1 MTNEQALAP
10 GKLYIAGE
18 YAVVDG
24 CAAIVAA
31 VNRYVKVT
39 VDDDNLLIRDS
50 HGKTYNSCDFN
61 KNESEKTNLKKLDL
75 PTFYGKIT
83 SESKNYK
90 SLYWKR
96 GIFGREFILDEKDAE
111 DINMSAKDSTDAC
124 DLPAEKSPAT
134 SDEQNQ
140 DSQIKKLKKIYSY
153 VFSAM
158 QIVDDFARETKEVK
172 NVLLDEG
179 NPAINLYN
187 LQIESDLDDKKTGKK
202 YGLGSSA
209 AVTVAAVRALC
220 KWYGLTLTTPEL
232 CKLAIIASSLV
243 KKSGSGGDVA
253 ASTYGG
259 WVMYRAYNREWLEA
273 EIEMIESGD
282 SSLHKLL
289 RKKWPRF
296 EVKRLKVGA
305 GLRLL
310 VGWTGSPASSAEL
323 VGSVKA
329 GVKAGD
335 LTAHNPAKTSSKTY
349 AKTYEDF
356 CVQSEKCVQKIANAL
371 ENGRID
377 ALLSG
382 FARNRALLKDLGEIT
397 GTLIETPKLTRLIE
411 VANGAGLPAKTS
423 GAGGGDCG
431 IAIAS
436 MYSEEQIKYVK
447 EEWKD
452 SEIKPL
458 NLKIAKI
465 EGTGKTAE
473 NIALDG
479 ASEEIVRK
487 FKRAWKNRE
496 SYGNRENRYENRES
510 GDLSLIEQRKD
521 DHIKIAYHQYNAHA
535 ESGFEHVRF
544 IPNALPQLAL
554 SDVDTSVSVFD
565 ESTKWD
571 TPLYI
576 NAMTGGSKK
585 GENINESLARVAAKT
600 GLAMASGSLSAA
612 LKNPHLEE
620 TFSVIRRFNPHGFVM
635 ANVSA
640 GVSAEQ
646 AIKAVEILQANA
658 LQIHLNAAQELVMS
672 EGDRD
677 FSAWLNNIE
686 AIARELDSMKVPVV
700 VKETGCGMSARD
712 VLRLKN
718 VGVRAVDVGGR
729 GGTNFV
735 AIENARRG
743 RKSDY
748 EFLDSWGLTT
758 VESLLDIAQCDEILC
773 EPRDCSD
780 SCDSARMQVFAS
792 GGVRTPLDVVR
803 SLRLGASAA
812 GVAGEFLHT
821 LINEGEDALVE
832 QIESWKAQI
841 RVIMALLGC
850 KNIEDLRK
858 NSRILIDDKPC
869 AL

>member
-1 MTNEQALAP
+1 
-10 GKLYIAGE
+10 
-18 YAVVDG
+18 
-24 CAAIVAA
+24 
-31 VNRYVKVT
+31 
-39 VDDDNLLIRDS
+39 
-50 HGKTYNSCDFN
+50 
-61 KNESEKTNLKKLDL
+61 
-75 PTFYGKIT
+75 
-83 SESKNYK
+83 
-90 SLYWKR
+90 
-96 GIFGREFILDEKDAE
+96 
-111 DINMSAKDSTDAC
+111 MSAKDSTDAC
-124 DLPAEKSPAT
+124 DLPAEKSPAA

-179 NPAINLYN
+179 NTAINLYN

-253 ASTYGG
+253 ASAYGG

-310 VGWTGSPASSAEL
+310 VGWTGNPASSAEL

-335 LTAHNPAKTSSKTY
+335 LTAHNPSKTSAKTYS
-349 AKTYEDF
+349 KTYEDF

-411 VANGAGLPAKTS
+411 VANGAGLPSKTS

-431 IAIAS
+431 IAIAR
-436 MYSEEQIKYVK
+436 SEDFDAVFARIE
-447 EEWKD
+447 EEWQN
-452 SEIKPL
+452 SGIEAL
-458 NLKIAKI
+458 NLKV
-465 EGTGKTAE
+465 AE
-473 NIALDG
+473 FD
-479 ASEEIVRK
+479 
-487 FKRAWKNRE
+487 
-496 SYGNRENRYENRES
+496 ES

-521 DHIKIAYHQYNAHA
+521 DHIKLACEQYDAHA
-535 ESGFEHVRF
+535 DAGFEHVRF

-565 ESTKWD
+565 ETTKWD

-700 VKETGCGMSARD
+700 VKETGCGMSAHD

-748 EFLDSWGLTT
+748 EFLDYWGLTT

-773 EPRDCSD
+773 EPRDSSD
-780 SCDSARMQVFAS
+780 SCNSARMQVFAS

-803 SLRLGASAA
+803 SLRLGASAV

-850 KNIEDLRK
+850 KNIEDLRE

-869 AL
+869 VI

>member
-90 SLYWKR
+90 PLYWKR

-111 DINMSAKDSTDAC
+111 DTNMSAKDSTDAC

-209 AVTVAAVRALC
+209 AVTVAVVRALC

-296 EVKRLKVGA
+296 EVKRLKAGA

-310 VGWTGSPASSAEL
+310 VGWTGNPASSAEL

-335 LTAHNPAKTSSKTY
+335 LTVHNPAKTSSKTY

-411 VANGAGLPAKTS
+411 VANGAGLPSKTS

-431 IAIAS
+431 IAIARA
-436 MYSEEQIKYVK
+436 EDFDAVFARIE
-447 EEWKD
+447 EEWQN
-452 SEIKPL
+452 SGIEAL
-458 NLKIAKI
+458 NLKV
-465 EGTGKTAE
+465 AE
-473 NIALDG
+473 FD
-479 ASEEIVRK
+479 
-487 FKRAWKNRE
+487 E
-496 SYGNRENRYENRES
+496 SS
-510 GDLSLIEQRKD
+510 DLSLIEQRKD
-521 DHIKIAYHQYNAHA
+521 DHIKLACEQYNAHA

-554 SDVDTSVSVFD
+554 SDVDTSVSVFG
-565 ESTKWD
+565 ESIKWD

-620 TFSVIRRFNPHGFVM
+620 TFSVIRRFNPNGFVM

-686 AIARELDSMKVPVV
+686 AIVRELDSMKVPVV

-773 EPRDCSD
+773 EPCDCAD

-803 SLRLGASAA
+803 SLRLGASAV

-850 KNIEDLRK
+850 KNIEDLRE

>member
-39 VDDDNLLIRDS
+39 GDDDNLLIRDS

-90 SLYWKR
+90 PLYWKR

-179 NPAINLYN
+179 TPAINLYN

-232 CKLAIIASSLV
+232 CKLSIIASSLV

-310 VGWTGSPASSAEL
+310 VGWTGNPASSAEL

-335 LTAHNPAKTSSKTY
+335 LTAHNPAKTSAKTY

-356 CVQSEKCVQKIANAL
+356 CVQSEKCVQKIAKSL

-411 VANGAGLPAKTS
+411 VANGAGLPSKTS

-431 IAIAS
+431 IAIARA
-436 MYSEEQIKYVK
+436 EDFDAVFARIE
-447 EEWKD
+447 EEWKN
-452 SEIKPL
+452 SGIEAL
-458 NLKIAKI
+458 NLKV
-465 EGTGKTAE
+465 AE
-473 NIALDG
+473 FD
-479 ASEEIVRK
+479 
-487 FKRAWKNRE
+487 
-496 SYGNRENRYENRES
+496 ES

-521 DHIKIAYHQYNAHA
+521 DHIKLACEQYNAHA

-565 ESTKWD
+565 ETTKWD

-585 GENINESLARVAAKT
+585 GENINESLAKVAAKT

-612 LKNPHLEE
+612 LKNPRLEE

-640 GVSAEQ
+640 GASAEQ

-686 AIARELDSMKVPVV
+686 GIVRALDSMKVPVV
-700 VKETGCGMSARD
+700 VKETGCGMSAHD

-743 RKSDY
+743 RESGY

-758 VESLLDIAQCDEILC
+758 VESLIDIAQCDEILR
-773 EPRDCSD
+773 EPRD
-780 SCDSARMQVFAS
+780 SAQMQVFAS

-821 LINEGEDALVE
+821 LISEGEDALVE

>member
-61 KNESEKTNLKKLDL
+61 KKESEKTNLKKLDL

-90 SLYWKR
+90 PLYWKR

-187 LQIESDLDDKKTGKK
+187 LRIESDLDDKKTGKK

-282 SSLHKLL
+282 SSLHNLL

-335 LTAHNPAKTSSKTY
+335 LTAHNPAKTRAKTY

-411 VANGAGLPAKTS
+411 VANGAGLPSKTS

-431 IAIAS
+431 IAIARA
-436 MYSEEQIKYVK
+436 EDFDAVFARIE
-447 EEWKD
+447 EEWQN
-452 SEIKPL
+452 SGIEAL
-458 NLKIAKI
+458 NLKV
-465 EGTGKTAE
+465 AE
-473 NIALDG
+473 FD
-479 ASEEIVRK
+479 
-487 FKRAWKNRE
+487 E
-496 SYGNRENRYENRES
+496 SS
-510 GDLSLIEQRKD
+510 DLSLIEQRKD
-521 DHIKIAYHQYNAHA
+521 DHIKLACEQYDAHA
-535 ESGFEHVRF
+535 DAGFEHVRF

-565 ESTKWD
+565 ETTKWD

-612 LKNPHLEE
+612 LKNPRLAE

-686 AIARELDSMKVPVV
+686 AIARELDSMKVPVI

-773 EPRDCSD
+773 EPRDCAD

-850 KNIEDLRK
+850 KNIEDLRE

>member
-90 SLYWKR
+90 PLYWKR

-329 GVKAGD
+329 GVESGD
-335 LTAHNPAKTSSKTY
+335 LTAHNSAKTSAKTY

-411 VANGAGLPAKTS
+411 VANGAGLPSKTS

-431 IAIAS
+431 IAIARA
-436 MYSEEQIKYVK
+436 EDFDAVFARIE
-447 EEWKD
+447 EEWQN
-452 SEIKPL
+452 SGIEAL
-458 NLKIAKI
+458 GLKV
-465 EGTGKTAE
+465 AE
-473 NIALDG
+473 FD
-479 ASEEIVRK
+479 
-487 FKRAWKNRE
+487 
-496 SYGNRENRYENRES
+496 ES

-521 DHIKIAYHQYNAHA
+521 DHIKLACEQYKSHA

-554 SDVDTSVSVFD
+554 SDVDTSVSVFG
-565 ESTKWD
+565 ETTKWD

-612 LKNPHLEE
+612 LKNPRLEE
-620 TFSVIRRFNPHGFVM
+620 TFSVIRRFNPRGFVM

-640 GVSAEQ
+640 GASAEQ

-686 AIARELDSMKVPVV
+686 GIVRELDSMKVPVV

-718 VGVRAVDVGGR
+718 VGVRSVDVGGR

-773 EPRDCSD
+773 EPRDCAD
-780 SCDSARMQVFAS
+780 SCNSARMQVFAS

-850 KNIEDLRK
+850 KNIEDLRE

>member
-90 SLYWKR
+90 PLYWKR

-329 GVKAGD
+329 GVESGD
-335 LTAHNPAKTSSKTY
+335 LTAHNPAKTSDKTY

-371 ENGRID
+371 ENGDID

-431 IAIAS
+431 IAIARA
-436 MYSEEQIKYVK
+436 EDFDAVFARIE
-447 EEWKD
+447 EEWQN
-452 SEIKPL
+452 SGIEAL
-458 NLKIAKI
+458 NLKV
-465 EGTGKTAE
+465 AE
-473 NIALDG
+473 FD
-479 ASEEIVRK
+479 
-487 FKRAWKNRE
+487 
-496 SYGNRENRYENRES
+496 ES

-521 DHIKIAYHQYNAHA
+521 DHIKLACEQYNAHA

-565 ESTKWD
+565 ETTKWD

-585 GENINESLARVAAKT
+585 GENINESLAKVAAKT
-600 GLAMASGSLSAA
+600 GLAMASGSLSAT
-612 LKNPHLEE
+612 LKNPRLAG

-718 VGVRAVDVGGR
+718 VGARAVDVGGR

-773 EPRDCSD
+773 EPRDCAD

-869 AL
+869 VL

>member
-90 SLYWKR
+90 PLYWKR

-111 DINMSAKDSTDAC
+111 DTNMSAKDSTDVC

-179 NPAINLYN
+179 KPAINLYN

-253 ASTYGG
+253 ASAYGG

-310 VGWTGSPASSAEL
+310 VGWTGNPASSAEL

-335 LTAHNPAKTSSKTY
+335 LTAHNPSKTSAKTYS
-349 AKTYEDF
+349 KTYEDF

-411 VANGAGLPAKTS
+411 VANGAGLPSKTS

-431 IAIAS
+431 IAIARA
-436 MYSEEQIKYVK
+436 EDFDAVFARIE
-447 EEWKD
+447 EEWQN
-452 SEIKPL
+452 SGIEAL
-458 NLKIAKI
+458 NLKV
-465 EGTGKTAE
+465 AE
-473 NIALDG
+473 FD
-479 ASEEIVRK
+479 
-487 FKRAWKNRE
+487 
-496 SYGNRENRYENRES
+496 ES

-521 DHIKIAYHQYNAHA
+521 DHIKLACEQYDAHA
-535 ESGFEHVRF
+535 DAGFEHVRF

-565 ESTKWD
+565 ETTKWD

-700 VKETGCGMSARD
+700 VKETGCGMSAHD

-748 EFLDSWGLTT
+748 EFLDYWGLTT

-773 EPRDCSD
+773 EPRDSSD
-780 SCDSARMQVFAS
+780 SCNSARMQVFAS

-803 SLRLGASAA
+803 SLRLGASAV

-850 KNIEDLRK
+850 KNIEDLRE

-869 AL
+869 VI

>member
-90 SLYWKR
+90 PLYWKR

-310 VGWTGSPASSAEL
+310 VGWTGNPASSAEL

-335 LTAHNPAKTSSKTY
+335 LTAHNPAKTSAKTY

-371 ENGRID
+371 EKGRID

-411 VANGAGLPAKTS
+411 VANGAGLPSKTS

-431 IAIAS
+431 IAIARA
-436 MYSEEQIKYVK
+436 EDFDAVFARIE
-447 EEWKD
+447 EEWQN
-452 SEIKPL
+452 SGIEAL
-458 NLKIAKI
+458 NLKV
-465 EGTGKTAE
+465 AE
-473 NIALDG
+473 FD
-479 ASEEIVRK
+479 
-487 FKRAWKNRE
+487 E
-496 SYGNRENRYENRES
+496 SS
-510 GDLSLIEQRKD
+510 DLSLIEQRKD
-521 DHIKIAYHQYNAHA
+521 DHIKLACEQYNAHA

-565 ESTKWD
+565 ETTKWD

-585 GENINESLARVAAKT
+585 GENINESLARVSAKT

-612 LKNPHLEE
+612 LKNPRLAG

-686 AIARELDSMKVPVV
+686 GIVRELDSMKVPVV

-743 RKSDY
+743 RKSGY

-773 EPRDCSD
+773 EPRYCAD

-850 KNIEDLRK
+850 KNIEDLRE

>member
-90 SLYWKR
+90 PLYWKR

-111 DINMSAKDSTDAC
+111 DTNMIAKDSTDAC

-158 QIVDDFARETKEVK
+158 QVVDNFARETKEVK

-179 NPAINLYN
+179 KPAINLYN
-187 LQIESDLDDKKTGKK
+187 LRIESDLDDKKTGKK

-310 VGWTGSPASSAEL
+310 VGWTGNPASSAEL

-335 LTAHNPAKTSSKTY
+335 LTVHNPAKTRAKTY

-411 VANGAGLPAKTS
+411 VANGAGLPSKTS

-431 IAIAS
+431 IAIARA
-436 MYSEEQIKYVK
+436 EDFDAVFARIE
-447 EEWKD
+447 EEWQN
-452 SEIKPL
+452 SGIEAL
-458 NLKIAKI
+458 NLKV
-465 EGTGKTAE
+465 AE
-473 NIALDG
+473 FD
-479 ASEEIVRK
+479 
-487 FKRAWKNRE
+487 
-496 SYGNRENRYENRES
+496 ES

-521 DHIKIAYHQYNAHA
+521 DHIKLACEQYNAHA
-535 ESGFEHVRF
+535 DAGFEHVRF

-554 SDVDTSVSVFD
+554 SDVDASVSVFD
-565 ESTKWD
+565 ETTKWD

-612 LKNPHLEE
+612 LKNPRLAG

-640 GVSAEQ
+640 GASAEQ

-658 LQIHLNAAQELVMS
+658 LQIHLNSAQELVMS

-686 AIARELDSMKVPVV
+686 AITRELDSMKVPVV

-712 VLRLKN
+712 VLRLQN

-773 EPRDCSD
+773 EPRDCAD

-850 KNIEDLRK
+850 KNIEDLRE

>member
-90 SLYWKR
+90 PLYWKR

-220 KWYGLTLTTPEL
+220 QWYGLTLTTPEL

-310 VGWTGSPASSAEL
+310 VGWTGNPASSAEL

-335 LTAHNPAKTSSKTY
+335 LTAHNPAKTRAKTY

-411 VANGAGLPAKTS
+411 VSNGAGLPSKTS

-431 IAIAS
+431 IAIARA
-436 MYSEEQIKYVK
+436 EDFDAVFARIE
-447 EEWKD
+447 EEWKN
-452 SEIKPL
+452 SGIEAL
-458 NLKIAKI
+458 NLKV
-465 EGTGKTAE
+465 AE
-473 NIALDG
+473 FD
-479 ASEEIVRK
+479 
-487 FKRAWKNRE
+487 
-496 SYGNRENRYENRES
+496 ES

-521 DHIKIAYHQYNAHA
+521 DHIKLACEQYNAHA

-554 SDVDTSVSVFD
+554 SDVDASVSVFD

-585 GENINESLARVAAKT
+585 GENINESLAKVAAKT

-640 GVSAEQ
+640 GASAEQ

-686 AIARELDSMKVPVV
+686 GIVRELDSMKVPVV

-743 RKSDY
+743 RKSGY

-773 EPRDCSD
+773 EPRYCAD

-850 KNIEDLRK
+850 KNIEDLRE

>member
-1 MTNEQALAP
+1 
-10 GKLYIAGE
+10 
-18 YAVVDG
+18 
-24 CAAIVAA
+24 
-31 VNRYVKVT
+31 
-39 VDDDNLLIRDS
+39 
-50 HGKTYNSCDFN
+50 
-61 KNESEKTNLKKLDL
+61 
-75 PTFYGKIT
+75 
-83 SESKNYK
+83 
-90 SLYWKR
+90 
-96 GIFGREFILDEKDAE
+96 
-111 DINMSAKDSTDAC
+111 
-124 DLPAEKSPAT
+124 
-134 SDEQNQ
+134 
-140 DSQIKKLKKIYSY
+140 
-153 VFSAM
+153 M

-179 NPAINLYN
+179 NTAINLYN

-209 AVTVAAVRALC
+209 AVTVASVRALC

-253 ASTYGG
+253 ASAYGG

-273 EIEMIESGD
+273 EIEMIEIGD

-296 EVKRLKVGA
+296 EVKRLKVGE

-310 VGWTGSPASSAEL
+310 VGWTGNPASSAEL

-335 LTAHNPAKTSSKTY
+335 LTAHNPSKTSTKTY

-411 VANGAGLPAKTS
+411 VANDAGLPSKTS

-431 IAIAS
+431 IAIARAEDFDAVS
-436 MYSEEQIKYVK
+436 ARIE
-447 EEWKD
+447 EEWQN
-452 SEIKPL
+452 SGIEAL
-458 NLKIAKI
+458 NLKV
-465 EGTGKTAE
+465 AE
-473 NIALDG
+473 FD
-479 ASEEIVRK
+479 
-487 FKRAWKNRE
+487 
-496 SYGNRENRYENRES
+496 ES

-521 DHIKIAYHQYNAHA
+521 DHIKLACKQYNAHA

-612 LKNPHLEE
+612 LKNPRLAE
-620 TFSVIRRFNPHGFVM
+620 TFSVIRRFNPQGFVM

-640 GVSAEQ
+640 GASAEQ

-700 VKETGCGMSARD
+700 VKETGCGMSAHD

-748 EFLDSWGLTT
+748 EFLDYWGLTT

-773 EPRDCSD
+773 EPRDSSD
-780 SCDSARMQVFAS
+780 SCNSARMQVFAS
-792 GGVRTPLDVVR
+792 GGVRTPLDVVS
-803 SLRLGASAA
+803 SLRLGASAV

-850 KNIEDLRK
+850 KNIEDLRE

-869 AL
+869 VI

>member
-90 SLYWKR
+90 PLYWKH

-124 DLPAEKSPAT
+124 DLPAEKSPAA

-179 NPAINLYN
+179 NTAINLYN

-335 LTAHNPAKTSSKTY
+335 LTAHNPSKTSAKTY

-411 VANGAGLPAKTS
+411 VANGAGLPSKTS

-431 IAIAS
+431 IAIARA
-436 MYSEEQIKYVK
+436 EDFDAVFVRIE
-447 EEWKD
+447 EEWQN
-452 SEIKPL
+452 SGIEAL
-458 NLKIAKI
+458 NLKV
-465 EGTGKTAE
+465 AE
-473 NIALDG
+473 FD
-479 ASEEIVRK
+479 
-487 FKRAWKNRE
+487 E
-496 SYGNRENRYENRES
+496 SS
-510 GDLSLIEQRKD
+510 DLSLIEQRKD
-521 DHIKIAYHQYNAHA
+521 DHIKLACEQYNAHA

-612 LKNPHLEE
+612 LKNPRLAE

-640 GVSAEQ
+640 GASAEQ

-686 AIARELDSMKVPVV
+686 TIVSALDSMKVPVV

-712 VLRLKN
+712 VLRLQN
-718 VGVRAVDVGGR
+718 VGVHAVDVGGR

-748 EFLDSWGLTT
+748 EFLDYWGLTT

-773 EPRDCSD
+773 EPRDSSD
-780 SCDSARMQVFAS
+780 SCNSARMQVFAS
-792 GGVRTPLDVVR
+792 GGVRTPLDVVS
-803 SLRLGASAA
+803 SLRLGASAV

-850 KNIEDLRK
+850 KNIEDLRE

-869 AL
+869 VL

>member
-90 SLYWKR
+90 PLYWKR

-158 QIVDDFARETKEVK
+158 QVVDNFARETKEVK

-187 LQIESDLDDKKTGKK
+187 LRIESDLDDKKTGKK

-310 VGWTGSPASSAEL
+310 VGWTGNPASSAEL

-335 LTAHNPAKTSSKTY
+335 LTVHNPAKTSAKAY

-382 FARNRALLKDLGEIT
+382 FAQNRALLKDLGEIT

-411 VANGAGLPAKTS
+411 VADNAGLPAKTS

-431 IAIAS
+431 IAIARA
-436 MYSEEQIKYVK
+436 EDFDAVFARIE
-447 EEWKD
+447 EEWQN
-452 SEIKPL
+452 SGIEAL
-458 NLKIAKI
+458 NLKV
-465 EGTGKTAE
+465 AE
-473 NIALDG
+473 FD
-479 ASEEIVRK
+479 
-487 FKRAWKNRE
+487 E
-496 SYGNRENRYENRES
+496 SS
-510 GDLSLIEQRKD
+510 DLSLIEQRKD
-521 DHIKIAYHQYNAHA
+521 DHIEIAYRQYNAQA

-554 SDVDTSVSVFD
+554 NDVDTSVKVFD

-612 LKNPHLEE
+612 LKNPRLAG

-773 EPRDCSD
+773 EPRDCAD

-850 KNIEDLRK
+850 KNIEDLRE

>member
-61 KNESEKTNLKKLDL
+61 KNEAEKSNLKKLDF

-96 GIFGREFILDEKDAE
+96 GIFGKEFILDEKDAE
-111 DINMSAKDSTDAC
+111 DINVSAKDSTDAC

-158 QIVDDFARETKEVK
+158 QVVDNFARETKEVK

-187 LQIESDLDDKKTGKK
+187 LRIESDLDDKKTGKK

-329 GVKAGD
+329 GVESGD
-335 LTAHNPAKTSSKTY
+335 LTAHNPAT
-349 AKTYEDF
+349 TYEDF

-371 ENGRID
+371 EKGRID

-411 VANGAGLPAKTS
+411 VANGAGLPSKTS

-431 IAIAS
+431 IAIARA
-436 MYSEEQIKYVK
+436 EDFDAVFARIE
-447 EEWKD
+447 EEWQN
-452 SEIKPL
+452 SGIEAL
-458 NLKIAKI
+458 NLKV
-465 EGTGKTAE
+465 AE
-473 NIALDG
+473 FD
-479 ASEEIVRK
+479 
-487 FKRAWKNRE
+487 E
-496 SYGNRENRYENRES
+496 SS
-510 GDLSLIEQRKD
+510 DLSLIEQRKD
-521 DHIKIAYHQYNAHA
+521 DHIKLACEQYDAHA
-535 ESGFEHVRF
+535 DAGFEHVRF

-565 ESTKWD
+565 ESIKWD

-612 LKNPHLEE
+612 LKNPRLAG

-712 VLRLKN
+712 VLRLQN

-773 EPRDCSD
+773 EPRDCAD

-803 SLRLGASAA
+803 SLRLGASAV

-821 LINEGEDALVE
+821 LISEGEDALVE
-832 QIESWKAQI
+832 QIESWKTQI

-850 KNIEDLRK
+850 KNIEDLRE
-858 NSRILIDDKPC
+858 NSRILIEAKSC

>member
-75 PTFYGKIT
+75 PTFYGRIT

-90 SLYWKR
+90 PLYWKR

-111 DINMSAKDSTDAC
+111 YTNMSAKDSTVAC

-335 LTAHNPAKTSSKTY
+335 LTAHNPAKTSAKTY

-377 ALLSG
+377 TLLSG

-411 VANGAGLPAKTS
+411 VANGAGLPSKTS

-431 IAIAS
+431 IAIARA
-436 MYSEEQIKYVK
+436 EDFDAVFARIE
-447 EEWKD
+447 EEWQN
-452 SEIKPL
+452 SGIEAL
-458 NLKIAKI
+458 NLKV
-465 EGTGKTAE
+465 AE
-473 NIALDG
+473 FD
-479 ASEEIVRK
+479 
-487 FKRAWKNRE
+487 
-496 SYGNRENRYENRES
+496 ES

-521 DHIKIAYHQYNAHA
+521 DHIKLACEQYNAHA
-535 ESGFEHVRF
+535 DAGFEHVRF

-565 ESTKWD
+565 ESIKWD

-686 AIARELDSMKVPVV
+686 AIVRELDSMKVPVV

-773 EPRDCSD
+773 EPCDCVD

-850 KNIEDLRK
+850 KNIEDLRE

>member
-61 KNESEKTNLKKLDL
+61 KNESEKTNLKKLDF

-96 GIFGREFILDEKDAE
+96 GIFGKEFILDEKDAE
-111 DINMSAKDSTDAC
+111 DINVSTKDSTDAC

-158 QIVDDFARETKEVK
+158 QVVDNFARETKEVK

-179 NPAINLYN
+179 KPAINLYN
-187 LQIESDLDDKKTGKK
+187 LRIESDLDDKKTGKK

-329 GVKAGD
+329 GVESGD
-335 LTAHNPAKTSSKTY
+335 LTAHNP

-371 ENGRID
+371 ENGNID

-382 FARNRALLKDLGEIT
+382 FAQNRALLKDLGEIT

-411 VANGAGLPAKTS
+411 VADNAGLPAKTS

-431 IAIAS
+431 IAIARAEDFDAVS
-436 MYSEEQIKYVK
+436 ARIE
-447 EEWKD
+447 EEWQNNGI
-452 SEIKPL
+452 EAL
-458 NLKIAKI
+458 GLKV
-465 EGTGKTAE
+465 AE
-473 NIALDG
+473 FD
-479 ASEEIVRK
+479 
-487 FKRAWKNRE
+487 
-496 SYGNRENRYENRES
+496 ES

-521 DHIKIAYHQYNAHA
+521 DHIEIAYRQYNAQA

-554 SDVDTSVSVFD
+554 NDVDTSVKVFD
-565 ESTKWD
+565 ETTKWD

-585 GENINESLARVAAKT
+585 GENINESLAKVAAKT

-612 LKNPHLEE
+612 LKNPRLAE
-620 TFSVIRRFNPHGFVM
+620 TFSVIRRFNPRGFVM

-640 GVSAEQ
+640 GASAEQ

-658 LQIHLNAAQELVMS
+658 LQIHLNSAQELVMS

-686 AIARELDSMKVPVV
+686 AIVSALDSMKVPVV

-712 VLRLKN
+712 VLRLQN

-743 RKSDY
+743 RESGY

-758 VESLLDIAQCDEILC
+758 VESLIDIAQCDEILR
-773 EPRDCSD
+773 EQR
-780 SCDSARMQVFAS
+780 DSAQMQVFAS

-821 LINEGEDALVE
+821 LISEGEDALVE

-850 KNIEDLRK
+850 KNIEDLRE

>member
-61 KNESEKTNLKKLDL
+61 KKESEKTNLKKLDL

-90 SLYWKR
+90 PLYWKR

-187 LQIESDLDDKKTGKK
+187 LRIESDLDDKKTGKK

-282 SSLHKLL
+282 SSLHNLL

-335 LTAHNPAKTSSKTY
+335 LTVHNPAKTRAKTY

-371 ENGRID
+371 ENGDID

-411 VANGAGLPAKTS
+411 VANDAGLPSKTS

-431 IAIAS
+431 IAIARA
-436 MYSEEQIKYVK
+436 EDFDAVFARIE
-447 EEWKD
+447 EEWQN
-452 SEIKPL
+452 SGIEAL
-458 NLKIAKI
+458 NLKV
-465 EGTGKTAE
+465 AE
-473 NIALDG
+473 FD
-479 ASEEIVRK
+479 
-487 FKRAWKNRE
+487 E
-496 SYGNRENRYENRES
+496 SS
-510 GDLSLIEQRKD
+510 DLSLIEQRKD
-521 DHIKIAYHQYNAHA
+521 DHIKLACEQYNAHA
-535 ESGFEHVRF
+535 KSGFEHVRF

-565 ESTKWD
+565 ETTKWD

-585 GENINESLARVAAKT
+585 GENINESLAKVAAKT

-612 LKNPHLEE
+612 LKNPRLAG

-686 AIARELDSMKVPVV
+686 EIVSELDSMKVPVV

-773 EPRDCSD
+773 EPRDCAD

-850 KNIEDLRK
+850 KNIEDLRE

>member
-90 SLYWKR
+90 PLYWKR
-96 GIFGREFILDEKDAE
+96 GIFGREFILDEKDVE

-253 ASTYGG
+253 ASAYGG

-310 VGWTGSPASSAEL
+310 VGWTGNPASSAEL

-329 GVKAGD
+329 GVKSGD
-335 LTAHNPAKTSSKTY
+335 LTAHNPSKTSAKTY

-371 ENGRID
+371 ENGNID

-382 FARNRALLKDLGEIT
+382 FAQNRALLKDLGEIT

-411 VANGAGLPAKTS
+411 VANDAGLPSKTS

-431 IAIAS
+431 IAIARA
-436 MYSEEQIKYVK
+436 EDFDAVFVRIE
-447 EEWKD
+447 EEWQN
-452 SEIKPL
+452 SGIEAL
-458 NLKIAKI
+458 NLKV
-465 EGTGKTAE
+465 AE
-473 NIALDG
+473 FD
-479 ASEEIVRK
+479 
-487 FKRAWKNRE
+487 
-496 SYGNRENRYENRES
+496 ES

-521 DHIKIAYHQYNAHA
+521 DHIKLACEQYDAHA
-535 ESGFEHVRF
+535 DAGFEHVRF

-565 ESTKWD
+565 ETTKWD

-700 VKETGCGMSARD
+700 VKETGCGMSAHD

-748 EFLDSWGLTT
+748 EFLDYWGLTT

-773 EPRDCSD
+773 EPRDSSD
-780 SCDSARMQVFAS
+780 SCNSARMQVFAS

-803 SLRLGASAA
+803 SLRLGASAV

-850 KNIEDLRK
+850 KNIEDLRE

-869 AL
+869 VI

>member
-1 MTNEQALAP
+1 M
-10 GKLYIAGE
+10 
-18 YAVVDG
+18 
-24 CAAIVAA
+24 
-31 VNRYVKVT
+31 
-39 VDDDNLLIRDS
+39 
-50 HGKTYNSCDFN
+50 
-61 KNESEKTNLKKLDL
+61 
-75 PTFYGKIT
+75 
-83 SESKNYK
+83 
-90 SLYWKR
+90 
-96 GIFGREFILDEKDAE
+96 
-111 DINMSAKDSTDAC
+111 
-124 DLPAEKSPAT
+124 
-134 SDEQNQ
+134 
-140 DSQIKKLKKIYSY
+140 
-153 VFSAM
+153 
-158 QIVDDFARETKEVK
+158 
-172 NVLLDEG
+172 
-179 NPAINLYN
+179 
-187 LQIESDLDDKKTGKK
+187 
-202 YGLGSSA
+202 
-209 AVTVAAVRALC
+209 
-220 KWYGLTLTTPEL
+220 
-232 CKLAIIASSLV
+232 
-243 KKSGSGGDVA
+243 
-253 ASTYGG
+253 
-259 WVMYRAYNREWLEA
+259 
-273 EIEMIESGD
+273 
-282 SSLHKLL
+282 
-289 RKKWPRF
+289 
-296 EVKRLKVGA
+296 
-305 GLRLL
+305 
-310 VGWTGSPASSAEL
+310 
-323 VGSVKA
+323 
-329 GVKAGD
+329 
-335 LTAHNPAKTSSKTY
+335 
-349 AKTYEDF
+349 
-356 CVQSEKCVQKIANAL
+356 QKIANAL
-371 ENGRID
+371 ENGNID

-382 FARNRALLKDLGEIT
+382 FVQNRALLKDLGEIT

-411 VANGAGLPAKTS
+411 VADNAGLPAKTS

-431 IAIAS
+431 IAIARAEDFDAVS
-436 MYSEEQIKYVK
+436 ARIE
-447 EEWKD
+447 EEWQNNGI
-452 SEIKPL
+452 EAL
-458 NLKIAKI
+458 NLKV
-465 EGTGKTAE
+465 AE
-473 NIALDG
+473 FD
-479 ASEEIVRK
+479 
-487 FKRAWKNRE
+487 E
-496 SYGNRENRYENRES
+496 SS
-510 GDLSLIEQRKD
+510 DLSLIEQRKD
-521 DHIKIAYHQYNAHA
+521 DHIKIAYRQYNAQA

-554 SDVDTSVSVFD
+554 SDVDASVSVFD
-565 ESTKWD
+565 ESIKWD

-640 GVSAEQ
+640 GASAEQ

-686 AIARELDSMKVPVV
+686 TIVSALDSMKVPVV

-773 EPRDCSD
+773 EPRDCAD
-780 SCDSARMQVFAS
+780 SCYSARMQVFAS

-850 KNIEDLRK
+850 KNIEDLRE

>member
-90 SLYWKR
+90 PLYWKR

-310 VGWTGSPASSAEL
+310 VGWTGNPASSAEL

-335 LTAHNPAKTSSKTY
+335 LTAHNPAKTSAKTY

-411 VANGAGLPAKTS
+411 VSNGAGLPSKTS

-431 IAIAS
+431 IAIARA
-436 MYSEEQIKYVK
+436 EDFDAVFARIE
-447 EEWKD
+447 EEWKN
-452 SEIKPL
+452 SGIEAL
-458 NLKIAKI
+458 NLKV
-465 EGTGKTAE
+465 AE
-473 NIALDG
+473 FD
-479 ASEEIVRK
+479 
-487 FKRAWKNRE
+487 E
-496 SYGNRENRYENRES
+496 SS
-510 GDLSLIEQRKD
+510 DLSLIEQRKD
-521 DHIKIAYHQYNAHA
+521 DHIKLACEQYDAHA

-565 ESTKWD
+565 ETTKWD

-640 GVSAEQ
+640 GASAEQ

-686 AIARELDSMKVPVV
+686 AIARELDSIKVPVV

-773 EPRDCSD
+773 EPRDCAD

-850 KNIEDLRK
+850 KNIEDLRE

>member
-90 SLYWKR
+90 PLYWKR

-111 DINMSAKDSTDAC
+111 DTNMSAKDSTDVC

-253 ASTYGG
+253 ASAYGG

-310 VGWTGSPASSAEL
+310 VGWTGNPASSAEL

-335 LTAHNPAKTSSKTY
+335 LTAHNPSKTSAKTY

-411 VANGAGLPAKTS
+411 VANGAGLPSKTS

-431 IAIAS
+431 IAIARA
-436 MYSEEQIKYVK
+436 EDFDAVFARIE
-447 EEWKD
+447 EEWQN
-452 SEIKPL
+452 SGIEAL
-458 NLKIAKI
+458 NLKV
-465 EGTGKTAE
+465 AE
-473 NIALDG
+473 FD
-479 ASEEIVRK
+479 
-487 FKRAWKNRE
+487 
-496 SYGNRENRYENRES
+496 ES

-521 DHIKIAYHQYNAHA
+521 DHIKLACEQYNAHA

-565 ESTKWD
+565 ETTKWD

-612 LKNPHLEE
+612 LKNPRLAG

-700 VKETGCGMSARD
+700 VKETGCGMSAHD

-773 EPRDCSD
+773 EPRDSSD
-780 SCDSARMQVFAS
+780 SCNSARMQVFAS

-803 SLRLGASAA
+803 SLRLGASAV

-850 KNIEDLRK
+850 KNIEDLRE

-869 AL
+869 VI

>member
-90 SLYWKR
+90 PLYWKR

-111 DINMSAKDSTDAC
+111 DTNMSAKDSTDVC

-179 NPAINLYN
+179 KPAINLYN

-253 ASTYGG
+253 ASAYGG

-310 VGWTGSPASSAEL
+310 VGWTGNPASSAEL

-329 GVKAGD
+329 GVMAGD
-335 LTAHNPAKTSSKTY
+335 LTAHNPSKTSAKTYS
-349 AKTYEDF
+349 KTYEDF

-411 VANGAGLPAKTS
+411 VANGAGLPSKTS

-431 IAIAS
+431 IAIARA
-436 MYSEEQIKYVK
+436 EDFDAVFARIE
-447 EEWKD
+447 EEWQN
-452 SEIKPL
+452 SGIEAL
-458 NLKIAKI
+458 NLKV
-465 EGTGKTAE
+465 AE
-473 NIALDG
+473 FD
-479 ASEEIVRK
+479 
-487 FKRAWKNRE
+487 
-496 SYGNRENRYENRES
+496 ES

-521 DHIKIAYHQYNAHA
+521 DHIKLACEQYDAHA
-535 ESGFEHVRF
+535 DAGFEHVRF

-565 ESTKWD
+565 ETTKWD

-700 VKETGCGMSARD
+700 VKETGCGMSAHD

-748 EFLDSWGLTT
+748 EFLDYWGLTT

-773 EPRDCSD
+773 EPRDSSD
-780 SCDSARMQVFAS
+780 SCNSARMQVFAS

-803 SLRLGASAA
+803 SLRLGASAV

-850 KNIEDLRK
+850 KNIEDLRE

-869 AL
+869 VI

>member
-1 MTNEQALAP
+1 
-10 GKLYIAGE
+10 
-18 YAVVDG
+18 
-24 CAAIVAA
+24 
-31 VNRYVKVT
+31 
-39 VDDDNLLIRDS
+39 
-50 HGKTYNSCDFN
+50 
-61 KNESEKTNLKKLDL
+61 
-75 PTFYGKIT
+75 
-83 SESKNYK
+83 
-90 SLYWKR
+90 
-96 GIFGREFILDEKDAE
+96 
-111 DINMSAKDSTDAC
+111 
-124 DLPAEKSPAT
+124 
-134 SDEQNQ
+134 
-140 DSQIKKLKKIYSY
+140 
-153 VFSAM
+153 M

-179 NPAINLYN
+179 NTAINLYN

-253 ASTYGG
+253 ASAYGG

-310 VGWTGSPASSAEL
+310 VGWTGNPASSAEL

-335 LTAHNPAKTSSKTY
+335 LTAHNPSKTSAKTYS
-349 AKTYEDF
+349 KTYEDF

-411 VANGAGLPAKTS
+411 VANGAGLPSKTS

-431 IAIAS
+431 IAIARA
-436 MYSEEQIKYVK
+436 EDFDAVFARIE
-447 EEWKD
+447 EEWQN
-452 SEIKPL
+452 SGIEAL
-458 NLKIAKI
+458 NLKV
-465 EGTGKTAE
+465 AE
-473 NIALDG
+473 FD
-479 ASEEIVRK
+479 
-487 FKRAWKNRE
+487 
-496 SYGNRENRYENRES
+496 ES

-521 DHIKIAYHQYNAHA
+521 DHIKLACEQYDAHA
-535 ESGFEHVRF
+535 DAGFEHVRF

-565 ESTKWD
+565 ETTKWD

-700 VKETGCGMSARD
+700 VKETGCGMSAHD

-748 EFLDSWGLTT
+748 EFLDYWGLTT

-773 EPRDCSD
+773 EPRDSSD
-780 SCDSARMQVFAS
+780 SCNSARMQVFAS

-803 SLRLGASAA
+803 SLRLGASAV

-850 KNIEDLRK
+850 KNIEDLRE

-869 AL
+869 VI

>member
-61 KNESEKTNLKKLDL
+61 KKESEKTNLKKLDL

-90 SLYWKR
+90 PLYWKR

-158 QIVDDFARETKEVK
+158 QVVDNFARETKEVK

-187 LQIESDLDDKKTGKK
+187 LRIESDLDDKKTGKK

-243 KKSGSGGDVA
+243 KKSGSCGDVA

-335 LTAHNPAKTSSKTY
+335 LTAHNPAKTSDKTY

-411 VANGAGLPAKTS
+411 VANGAGLPSKTS

-431 IAIAS
+431 IAIARA
-436 MYSEEQIKYVK
+436 EDFDAVFARIE
-447 EEWKD
+447 EEWQN
-452 SEIKPL
+452 SGIEAL
-458 NLKIAKI
+458 NLKV
-465 EGTGKTAE
+465 AE
-473 NIALDG
+473 FD
-479 ASEEIVRK
+479 
-487 FKRAWKNRE
+487 E
-496 SYGNRENRYENRES
+496 SS
-510 GDLSLIEQRKD
+510 DLSLIEQRKD
-521 DHIKIAYHQYNAHA
+521 DHIKLACEQYDAHA

-640 GVSAEQ
+640 GASAEQ

-773 EPRDCSD
+773 EPRDCAD

-850 KNIEDLRK
+850 KNIEDLRE

>member
-90 SLYWKR
+90 PLYWKR

-179 NPAINLYN
+179 TPAINLYN

-232 CKLAIIASSLV
+232 CKLSIIASSLV

-310 VGWTGSPASSAEL
+310 VGWTGNPASSAEL

-335 LTAHNPAKTSSKTY
+335 LTAHNPAKTSAKTY

-356 CVQSEKCVQKIANAL
+356 CVQSEKCVQKIAKSL

-411 VANGAGLPAKTS
+411 VANGAGLPSKTS

-431 IAIAS
+431 IAIARA
-436 MYSEEQIKYVK
+436 EDFDAVFARIE
-447 EEWKD
+447 EEWKN
-452 SEIKPL
+452 SGIEAL
-458 NLKIAKI
+458 NLKV
-465 EGTGKTAE
+465 AE
-473 NIALDG
+473 FD
-479 ASEEIVRK
+479 
-487 FKRAWKNRE
+487 
-496 SYGNRENRYENRES
+496 ES

-521 DHIKIAYHQYNAHA
+521 DHIKLACEQYNAHA

-565 ESTKWD
+565 ETTKWD

-585 GENINESLARVAAKT
+585 GENINESLAKVAAKT

-612 LKNPHLEE
+612 LKNPRLEE

-640 GVSAEQ
+640 GASAEQ

-686 AIARELDSMKVPVV
+686 GIVRALDSMKVPVV
-700 VKETGCGMSARD
+700 VKETGCGMSAHD

-743 RKSDY
+743 RESGY

-758 VESLLDIAQCDEILC
+758 VESLIDIAQCDEILR
-773 EPRDCSD
+773 EPRD
-780 SCDSARMQVFAS
+780 SAQMQVFAS

-821 LINEGEDALVE
+821 LISEGEDALVE

>member
-1 MTNEQALAP
+1 M
-10 GKLYIAGE
+10 
-18 YAVVDG
+18 
-24 CAAIVAA
+24 
-31 VNRYVKVT
+31 
-39 VDDDNLLIRDS
+39 
-50 HGKTYNSCDFN
+50 
-61 KNESEKTNLKKLDL
+61 
-75 PTFYGKIT
+75 
-83 SESKNYK
+83 
-90 SLYWKR
+90 
-96 GIFGREFILDEKDAE
+96 
-111 DINMSAKDSTDAC
+111 
-124 DLPAEKSPAT
+124 
-134 SDEQNQ
+134 
-140 DSQIKKLKKIYSY
+140 
-153 VFSAM
+153 
-158 QIVDDFARETKEVK
+158 
-172 NVLLDEG
+172 
-179 NPAINLYN
+179 
-187 LQIESDLDDKKTGKK
+187 
-202 YGLGSSA
+202 
-209 AVTVAAVRALC
+209 
-220 KWYGLTLTTPEL
+220 
-232 CKLAIIASSLV
+232 
-243 KKSGSGGDVA
+243 
-253 ASTYGG
+253 
-259 WVMYRAYNREWLEA
+259 
-273 EIEMIESGD
+273 
-282 SSLHKLL
+282 
-289 RKKWPRF
+289 
-296 EVKRLKVGA
+296 
-305 GLRLL
+305 
-310 VGWTGSPASSAEL
+310 
-323 VGSVKA
+323 
-329 GVKAGD
+329 
-335 LTAHNPAKTSSKTY
+335 
-349 AKTYEDF
+349 
-356 CVQSEKCVQKIANAL
+356 QKIANAL

-411 VANGAGLPAKTS
+411 VANGAGLPSKTS

-431 IAIAS
+431 IAIARA
-436 MYSEEQIKYVK
+436 EDFDAVFARIE
-447 EEWKD
+447 EEWQN
-452 SEIKPL
+452 SGIEAL
-458 NLKIAKI
+458 NLKV
-465 EGTGKTAE
+465 AE
-473 NIALDG
+473 FD
-479 ASEEIVRK
+479 
-487 FKRAWKNRE
+487 
-496 SYGNRENRYENRES
+496 ES

-521 DHIKIAYHQYNAHA
+521 DHIKLACEQYNAHA

-700 VKETGCGMSARD
+700 VKETGCGMSAHD

-773 EPRDCSD
+773 EPRDSSD
-780 SCDSARMQVFAS
+780 SCNSARMQVFAS

-803 SLRLGASAA
+803 SLRLGASAV

-850 KNIEDLRK
+850 KNIEDLRE

-869 AL
+869 VI

>member
-90 SLYWKR
+90 PLYWKR

-124 DLPAEKSPAT
+124 DLPAEKSSAT

-220 KWYGLTLTTPEL
+220 QWYGLTLTTPEL

-310 VGWTGSPASSAEL
+310 VGWTGNPASSAEL

-335 LTAHNPAKTSSKTY
+335 LTAHNPAKTSAKTY

-411 VANGAGLPAKTS
+411 VSNGAGLPSKTS

-431 IAIAS
+431 IAIARA
-436 MYSEEQIKYVK
+436 EDFDAVFARIE
-447 EEWKD
+447 EEWKN
-452 SEIKPL
+452 SGIEAL
-458 NLKIAKI
+458 NLKV
-465 EGTGKTAE
+465 AE
-473 NIALDG
+473 FD
-479 ASEEIVRK
+479 
-487 FKRAWKNRE
+487 E
-496 SYGNRENRYENRES
+496 SS
-510 GDLSLIEQRKD
+510 DLSLIEQRKD
-521 DHIKIAYHQYNAHA
+521 DHIKLACEQYDAHA

-640 GVSAEQ
+640 GASAEQ

-773 EPRDCSD
+773 EPRDCAD

-850 KNIEDLRK
+850 KNIEDLRE

>member
-61 KNESEKTNLKKLDL
+61 KNEAEKTNLKKLDF

-96 GIFGREFILDEKDAE
+96 GIFGKEFILDEKYAE
-111 DINMSAKDSTDAC
+111 DINVSTKDSTDAC

-158 QIVDDFARETKEVK
+158 QVVDNFARETKEVK

-179 NPAINLYN
+179 KPAINLYN
-187 LQIESDLDDKKTGKK
+187 LRIESDLDDKKTGKK

-310 VGWTGSPASSAEL
+310 VGWTGNPASSAEL

-335 LTAHNPAKTSSKTY
+335 LTAHNPAKTSAKAY

-371 ENGRID
+371 ENGDID

-382 FARNRALLKDLGEIT
+382 FARNRELLKDLGEIT

-411 VANGAGLPAKTS
+411 VANDAGLPSKTS

-431 IAIAS
+431 IAIARA
-436 MYSEEQIKYVK
+436 EDFDAVFARIE
-447 EEWKD
+447 EEWQN
-452 SEIKPL
+452 SGIEAL
-458 NLKIAKI
+458 NLKV
-465 EGTGKTAE
+465 AE
-473 NIALDG
+473 FD
-479 ASEEIVRK
+479 
-487 FKRAWKNRE
+487 
-496 SYGNRENRYENRES
+496 ES

-521 DHIKIAYHQYNAHA
+521 DHIKLACEQYKSHA

-585 GENINESLARVAAKT
+585 GENINESLAKVAAKT

-612 LKNPHLEE
+612 LKNPRLAE
-620 TFSVIRRFNPHGFVM
+620 TFSVIRRFNPQGFVM

-640 GVSAEQ
+640 GSSAEQ

-686 AIARELDSMKVPVV
+686 EIVSALDSMKVPVV

-773 EPRDCSD
+773 EPRDCAD
-780 SCDSARMQVFAS
+780 SCNSARMQVFAS

-858 NSRILIDDKPC
+858 NSRILIEDK
-869 AL
+869 

>member
-61 KNESEKTNLKKLDL
+61 KNEAEKTNLKKLDF

-90 SLYWKR
+90 PLYWKR
-96 GIFGREFILDEKDAE
+96 GIFGKEFILDEKNAE
-111 DINMSAKDSTDAC
+111 DINVSAKDSTDAC

-158 QIVDDFARETKEVK
+158 QVVDNFARETKEVK

-187 LQIESDLDDKKTGKK
+187 LRIESDLDDKKTGKK

-259 WVMYRAYNREWLEA
+259 WIMYRAYNREWLEA

-329 GVKAGD
+329 GVESGD
-335 LTAHNPAKTSSKTY
+335 LTAHNP

-371 ENGRID
+371 ENGNID

-382 FARNRALLKDLGEIT
+382 FAQNRALLKDLGEIT

-411 VANGAGLPAKTS
+411 VADNAGLPAKTS

-431 IAIAS
+431 IAIARAEDFDAVS
-436 MYSEEQIKYVK
+436 ARIE
-447 EEWKD
+447 EEWQNNGI
-452 SEIKPL
+452 EAL
-458 NLKIAKI
+458 GLKV
-465 EGTGKTAE
+465 AE
-473 NIALDG
+473 FD
-479 ASEEIVRK
+479 
-487 FKRAWKNRE
+487 
-496 SYGNRENRYENRES
+496 ES

-521 DHIKIAYHQYNAHA
+521 DHIEIAYRQYNAQA

-554 SDVDTSVSVFD
+554 NDVDTSVKVFD
-565 ESTKWD
+565 ETTKWD

-612 LKNPHLEE
+612 LKNPRLAE
-620 TFSVIRRFNPHGFVM
+620 TFSVIRRFNPQGFVM

-640 GVSAEQ
+640 GASAEQ

-686 AIARELDSMKVPVV
+686 TIVSALDSMKVPVV

-712 VLRLKN
+712 VLRLQN

-773 EPRDCSD
+773 EPRDCAD
-780 SCDSARMQVFAS
+780 SCYSARMQVFAS

-850 KNIEDLRK
+850 KNIEDLRE

>member
-90 SLYWKR
+90 PLYWKR

-187 LQIESDLDDKKTGKK
+187 LRIESDLDDKKTGKK

-329 GVKAGD
+329 GVESGD
-335 LTAHNPAKTSSKTY
+335 LTAHNPAKTSAKTY

-411 VANGAGLPAKTS
+411 VSNGAGLPSKTS

-431 IAIAS
+431 IAIARA
-436 MYSEEQIKYVK
+436 EDFDAVFARIE
-447 EEWKD
+447 EEWKN
-452 SEIKPL
+452 SGIEAL
-458 NLKIAKI
+458 NLKV
-465 EGTGKTAE
+465 AE
-473 NIALDG
+473 FD
-479 ASEEIVRK
+479 
-487 FKRAWKNRE
+487 E
-496 SYGNRENRYENRES
+496 SS
-510 GDLSLIEQRKD
+510 DLSLIEQRKD
-521 DHIKIAYHQYNAHA
+521 DHIKLACEQYDAHA

-554 SDVDTSVSVFD
+554 SDVDTSVSVFG
-565 ESTKWD
+565 ETTKWD

-640 GVSAEQ
+640 GASAEQ

-686 AIARELDSMKVPVV
+686 AIARELDSIKVPVV

-773 EPRDCSD
+773 EPRDCAD

-850 KNIEDLRK
+850 KNIEDLRE